1 MWILQAII
9 SSRFGGQGRNCK
21 GHFTALSHF
30 QSKSGTRSAER
41 WTADSRSCK
50 RMQAMPVTF
59 LPLFTADLTE
69 GAVLTPGISNDGAS
83 FLENRAITGKF
94 KQH

>member
-1 MWILQAII
+1 
-9 SSRFGGQGRNCK
+9 
-21 GHFTALSHF
+21 
-30 QSKSGTRSAER
+30 
-41 WTADSRSCK
+41 
-50 RMQAMPVTF
+50 MQAMPVTF